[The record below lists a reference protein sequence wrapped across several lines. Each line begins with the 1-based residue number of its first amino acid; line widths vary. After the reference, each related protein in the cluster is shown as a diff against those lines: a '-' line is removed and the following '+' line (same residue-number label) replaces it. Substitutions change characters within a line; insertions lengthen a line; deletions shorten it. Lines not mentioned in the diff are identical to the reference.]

1 MKNSFNYS
9 TEVRLRKKSHSKSKP
24 IKPLTNINYH
34 SRKHSLNTSASQST
48 KMQMNRSYS
57 MLTTNASQLI
67 TPSKSKLTISRMS
80 YEVSSHKLSEIEIEN
95 KSLKHD
101 ILVLLSQLKEK
112 ETIISSLKS
121 KTTNDVNSYLFSV
134 INERLN
140 ESEKTVSTLMEKN
153 YELKKQNEMLLNE
166 IHSMKYSEH
175 RQIYHDTFD
184 ELQKCKQYS
193 FSYIVTKSISKKKK
207 MTSMTTPSLL
217 STSLKQYNHI
227 DINGIIAS
235 IYKPFSSSHILEY
248 SIDSNTFK
256 LIPFIDYSNFTSS
269 FDNTNSKY
277 ITINSSLFI
286 LNSNVVYRYSPL
298 TRTMVKCISLEHKYS
313 NQCILMNVKDNI
325 AIIDKSNS
333 VMYNIKTSEIR
344 PLTINK
350 KNISSL
356 SVYNEEI
363 YLIEIKENEVYIRT
377 MGNENSIKVNN
388 DKKVKISNE
397 IEHCVSLINKGNMF
411 LFTANKEK
419 SICTINLNE
428 MKVVDGD
435 KNNNS
440 IPNHQGL
447 FFESQ
452 PIQINGYYLIFDS
465 ENNVHC
471 INSNDLSHNI
481 SYY

>member
-24 IKPLTNINYH
+24 VKPLTNINYH
-34 SRKHSLNTSASQST
+34 SRKLSLNTSAST

-67 TPSKSKLTISRMS
+67 TPSKSKLTISRIS
-80 YEVSSHKLSEIEIEN
+80 YEVSSHKLNEIEIEN
-95 KSLKHD
+95 RSLKHD

-121 KTTNDVNSYLFSV
+121 KTSNDVNSYLFSV
-134 INERLN
+134 INERLK
-140 ESEKTVSTLMEKN
+140 ESEKTVSVLMEKN

-166 IHSMKYSEH
+166 LHSMKHSEH
-175 RQIYHDTFD
+175 NQVYHDTFD
-184 ELQKCKQYS
+184 ELRQCKQYA

-207 MTSMTTPSLL
+207 MTSMTTPSIL

-269 FDNTNSKY
+269 FNITSSKY

-286 LNSNVVYRYSPL
+286 LNSNILYKYSPL

-313 NQCILMNVKDNI
+313 EQSILLNVKDNI
-325 AIIDKSNS
+325 AIIDNANS
-333 VMYNIKTSEIR
+333 VLYNIKTSEIR
-344 PLTINK
+344 PLNINK
-350 KNISSL
+350 KNKSSL

-363 YLIEIKENEVYIRT
+363 YLVEIKENEIYIRT
-377 MGNENSIKVNN
+377 MSNQNYSKVNN
-388 DKKVKISNE
+388 DNNVKINND
-397 IEHCVSLINKGNMF
+397 IEHCGSLINKGNMF

-428 MKVVDGD
+428 MRVVDGD

-440 IPNHQGL
+440 IPNHQEL
-447 FFESQ
+447 HFKSQ
-452 PIQINGYYLIFDS
+452 PIQIDGYYLIFDS

-471 INSNDLSHNI
+471 INSKDLSHNI
-481 SYY
+481 SFY

>member
-24 IKPLTNINYH
+24 VKPLTNINYH
-34 SRKHSLNTSASQST
+34 SRKHSLNTSAST

-67 TPSKSKLTISRMS
+67 TPSKSKLTISRIS
-80 YEVSSHKLSEIEIEN
+80 YEVSSHKLNEIEIEN
-95 KSLKHD
+95 RSLKHD

-121 KTTNDVNSYLFSV
+121 KTSNDVNSYLFSV

-140 ESEKTVSTLMEKN
+140 ESEKTVSVLMEKN

-166 IHSMKYSEH
+166 IHSMKHSEH
-175 RQIYHDTFD
+175 IQIYHDTFD
-184 ELQKCKQYS
+184 ELRQCKQYA

-207 MTSMTTPSLL
+207 MTSMTTPSIL

-269 FDNTNSKY
+269 FDITTSKY

-286 LNSNVVYRYSPL
+286 LNSNILYKYSPL

-313 NQCILMNVKDNI
+313 EQSILLNVKDNI
-325 AIIDKSNS
+325 AIIDNANS
-333 VMYNIKTSEIR
+333 VLYNIKTSEIR
-344 PLTINK
+344 PLNINK
-350 KNISSL
+350 KNKSSL

-363 YLIEIKENEVYIRT
+363 YLVEIKENEVYIRT
-377 MGNENSIKVNN
+377 MGNQNSSKVNN
-388 DKKVKISNE
+388 DKNVKINND

-428 MKVVDGD
+428 MKIVDGN
-435 KNNNS
+435 KNNHS
-440 IPNHQGL
+440 ISNHQGL
-447 FFESQ
+447 LFESQ
-452 PIQINGYYLIFDS
+452 PIQIDGYYLIFDS
-465 ENNVHC
+465 KNNVHC
-471 INSNDLSHNI
+471 INSKDLSHNI
-481 SYY
+481 SFY